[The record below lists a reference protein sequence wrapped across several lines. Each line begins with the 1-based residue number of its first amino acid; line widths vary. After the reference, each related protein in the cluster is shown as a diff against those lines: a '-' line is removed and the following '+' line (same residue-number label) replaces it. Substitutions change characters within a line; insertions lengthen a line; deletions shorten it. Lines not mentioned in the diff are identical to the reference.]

1 MLLQLASERMSEVT
15 GHKVILSDDILV
27 DNRLASVDAA
37 ADLISETFHFLK
49 KEKKNLRSALAY
61 VGKFQSFTQTWSE
74 LSSDDLNV
82 MLTLFVGSFFESK

>member
-1 MLLQLASERMSEVT
+1 MSEVT
-15 GHKVILSDDILV
+15 RHKVILSDDILV

-49 KEKKNLRSALAY
+49 KEKEKKTLWSALAY
-61 VGKFQSFTQTWSE
+61 VGKFQSFTQTLSE